1 MQTRFMKRA
10 AWGAMAAAAMLAAG
24 GAQAALQ
31 NRDLNGDTV
40 TDAFYDTDLN
50 ITWLRDANVN
60 GPMNWDT
67 AVSWADTYSFGGYT
81 DWRLP
86 TSDGCLYANC
96 MGSEMGHLW
105 FVELGNF
112 GSLTNAGGFQNLQPS
127 GYWFGTEM
135 AGVPQNAL
143 LFKMDDGYSYFS
155 AKTEVLY
162 AMAVRPGDVAAA
174 IPEPETYA
182 LMLAGLAALALV
194 RRRQRR

>member
-1 MQTRFMKRA
+1 MAFDCATPRRTGPGA
-10 AWGAMAAAAMLAAG
+10 AR
-24 GAQAALQ
+24 Q
-31 NRDLNGDTV
+31 DLNGDTV

-60 GPMNWDT
+60 GPMNWAT

-86 TSDGCLYANC
+86 TSDTCVNMNC
-96 MGSEMGHLW
+96 TGSEMGHLW
-105 FVELGNF
+105 YSELGNSA
-112 GSLTNAGGFQNLQPS
+112 GQMTNTGDFQNLQSDFYWS
-127 GYWFGTEM
+127 GLAYAPDPDLVWIFSTRDGNQGQASE
-135 AGVPQNAL
+135 NA
-143 LFKMDDGYSYFS
+143 
-155 AKTEVLY
+155 ALY

-194 RRRQRR
+194 RRHQRR